1 MKKLLNEIVNM
12 AEDATDKE
20 TDRLIDAILTTDLDI
35 LIISTDN
42 LKEVTDFT
50 TCDSVSQRTRAVL
63 SQQLTQ
69 HDVSQE
75 FYKNIWTE
83 GDTFNVYY
91 SSLSYLL
98 KVISNNI
105 TLILWRCAITLP
117 NLLTILLCFRRLD
130 LCSSNCT
137 LTIGVRSRNFHS
149 RFIT

>member
-75 FYKNIWTE
+75 FYKNI
-83 GDTFNVYY
+83 
-91 SSLSYLL
+91 
-98 KVISNNI
+98 
-105 TLILWRCAITLP
+105 
-117 NLLTILLCFRRLD
+117 
-130 LCSSNCT
+130 
-137 LTIGVRSRNFHS
+137 
-149 RFIT
+149 